1 MTPLTVLAIAIGN
14 LAPVA
19 GVLFFKW
26 DLFGVLISYV
36 SEQMIAGYFD
46 GLRSIYA
53 NPKLQAQSAANPGIR
68 LSFAMLMLLMF
79 AMLGFGL
86 FMSFLDILSGSKGV
100 LSGQIGKVY
109 ASVTTASPISLI
121 LLGALF
127 AVIQLIKFLKEDRS
141 RALSGKARE
150 ATYVKAIS
158 RFLFGMVAMVVFGVL
173 SFHLK
178 LPLTVALLVMM
189 LLKLIVDLVYF
200 GRGAMPREN

>member
-36 SEQMIAGYFD
+36 CEQMIAGYFD
-46 GLRSIYA
+46 GLRSIYS

-68 LSFAMLMLLMF
+68 LSFAMLLLLMF
-79 AMLGFGL
+79 VILGFGL
-86 FMSFLDILSGSKGV
+86 FMSFLDILSGSKGIP
-100 LSGQIGKVY
+100 SGQIGRVY
-109 ASVTTASPISLI
+109 GTVTTASPLSLVLI
-121 LLGALF
+121 GALF
-127 AVIQLIKFLKEDRS
+127 VFIQLVKFMREDRT

-150 ATYVKAIS
+150 ATYTKAIS

-178 LPLTVALLVMM
+178 LPLTTALLVMM

-200 GRGAMPREN
+200 GRQKSG